1 VGGIT
6 GPCLRAITPPID
18 PRDLVSRSDRV
29 LNTWLF
35 LPPGFFAGYAAVRR
49 VWVWVIAFAV
59 PFAAEAVQ
67 RLARLLSRR
76 CQFQDLVDNTW
87 GLVLR
92 SMLGVATALVAQRLS
107 ARTDRHG

>member
-1 VGGIT
+1 
-6 GPCLRAITPPID
+6 
-18 PRDLVSRSDRV
+18 V